1 MVVLFLLVLAF
12 STVRLID
19 TLADPGS
26 DDGGFADFRDAIHTP
41 VVALLDGV
49 DPYDVDAYRAYDP
62 DIGQAFPVYSP
73 HHLLLSLPLGV
84 LPRTAAGALW
94 WAINVAILL
103 MLSAFVVRQVRPEW
117 GMAGTYG
124 VAAATL
130 LSNPGRFNFLT
141 GQPTLPLVVG
151 VYGAFT
157 SSNRWL
163 AGGGAALALIKPQ
176 LGIPVLVLLVACGRW
191 RTALDGTWLA
201 AAASLPIVIALSISE
216 GSFGNLVRVIRDN
229 LETSLS
235 GDEALSSYRIDLLGM
250 IGREADRQFS
260 TVVTLLVFLALAGF
274 GTWLLRRWGRM
285 DAVALAVVGLIT
297 LLGLFHLPYDE
308 LLLVWPIVALIVA
321 GGALGPWRWWTAGLM
336 LAAAF
341 NPLTVRFLRV
351 GRGLDTVTSLFLVL
365 ALAALAIGIVRSP
378 GERTVPSSPLDA
390 IDAGPGA

>member
-1 MVVLFLLVLAF
+1 MVVFLLVLAL

-94 WAINVAILL
+94 WAINVAVLL
-103 MLSAFVVRQVRPEW
+103 VLSAFVVRRVRPEW
-117 GMAGTYG
+117 GMAGMYG
-124 VAAATL
+124 VATATL

-141 GQPTLPLVVG
+141 GQATLPLVLG
-151 VYGAFT
+151 VYGAFA

-163 AGGGAALALIKPQ
+163 AGGGTALALIKPQ

-191 RTALDGTWLA
+191 RTALDGAWMATV
-201 AAASLPIVIALSISE
+201 ASLPIVIALSISE
-216 GSFGNLVRVIRDN
+216 GSFGNLVRAIRDN
-229 LETSLS
+229 LDTSLS
-235 GDEALSSYRIDLLGM
+235 GDEAFSSYRIDLLGM
-250 IGREADRQFS
+250 IGREVDRQFS
-260 TVVTLLVFLALAGF
+260 TVATLLVFMALTGF
-274 GTWLLRRWGRM
+274 GWWLLRRWGQV
-285 DAVALAVVGLIT
+285 DAVAMTIVGLIT
-297 LLGLFHLPYDE
+297 LLALFHLPYDE
-308 LLLVWPIVALIVA
+308 LLLVWPIVALLVA
-321 GGALGPWRWWTAGLM
+321 GHALGPWRWWVAGWM

-341 NPLTVRFLRV
+341 NPLTVRFLRI
-351 GRGLDTVTSLFLVL
+351 GRGLDTVTSVFLVL
-365 ALAALAIGIVRSP
+365 ALATLAIGINRATGGPAASVGP
-378 GERTVPSSPLDA
+378 ADA
-390 IDAGPGA
+390 PGARPAG